1 MASGAAE
8 KDEPVQCVILLHM
21 IREES
26 LDIYNTFIFSQD
38 EVNKIQPLI
47 QNFDQYFAPKK
58 NISYQ
63 RYLFHTYTQSECSFD
78 NFLID
83 IKNKAKSLEDCLIHD
98 RIVCGID
105 SKEMRER
112 LRRDSELTLSKAAN
126 MVRAFKISRI
136 QVSDLEW
143 ETAADSIQ
151 KSKVQSNG
159 DQG

>member
-1 MASGAAE
+1 M
-8 KDEPVQCVILLHM
+8 
-21 IREES
+21 
-26 LDIYNTFIFSQD
+26 
-38 EVNKIQPLI
+38 
-47 QNFDQYFAPKK
+47 
-58 NISYQ
+58 
-63 RYLFHTYTQSECSFD
+63 FHTYTQNGRSFD

-83 IKNKAKSLEDCLIHD
+83 IKNKAKSLEDCLILD
-98 RIVCGID
+98 RIVCGIE

-126 MVRAFKISRI
+126 MVRAFEISRI
-136 QVSDLEW
+136 QVSDLEG